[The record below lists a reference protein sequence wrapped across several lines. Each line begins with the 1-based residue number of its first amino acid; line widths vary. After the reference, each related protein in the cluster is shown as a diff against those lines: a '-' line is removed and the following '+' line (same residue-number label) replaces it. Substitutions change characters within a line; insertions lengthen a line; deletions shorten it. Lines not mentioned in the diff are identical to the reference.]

1 MQFRRRTSK
10 FDGEG
15 SILPLINV
23 VFLLLIF
30 FMLVGR
36 LTQAAPFTV
45 TPPVSQQAE
54 AAEPPAAE
62 APREAAI
69 LIAADG
75 RLALNGRLLEPLAL
89 KTELAAQ
96 LAAQPDLP
104 VTLRADGAA
113 EATEVVAVMETLRD
127 AGVRHLQLFAQASP
141 SAPGTAEP

>member
-75 RLALNGRLLEPLAL
+75 RLALNGRTLEPLAL
-89 KTELAAQ
+89 KTELVAQ
-96 LAAQPDLP
+96 LAAPPHLP
-104 VTLRADGAA
+104 FPLRAAGPRRAA
-113 EATEVVAVMETLRD
+113 GGEK
-127 AGVRHLQLFAQASP
+127 
-141 SAPGTAEP
+141 